1 MPGVRPEARPLGERH
16 LDLALVALGGVR
28 AELGGEH
35 PQVEHV
41 GQLAARA
48 REPEGAQVGLDHQHD
63 HGRVGARLAEGEI
76 GDAQRDGAELVG
88 RFRGAVDRVDAV
100 AEPRRRGAARGRRA
114 GPEAAGVVAA
124 SRPHRDVGPRHL
136 HVEPPESAGLGVLVR
151 LEAEQVVDA
160 RLGADPLQAAAEVV
174 LVADRE
180 AAGALRDL
188 GGAFRAERDLGV
200 GGADVARIEA
210 AAGLLR
216 LRVGGA
222 RDQPARVDEVDR
234 DVGPARRVDRALRL
248 DALLI
253 GDEARR
259 QHHHRLAAA
268 HRGEA
273 VDGPLER
280 LQRRDVAGRGL
291 LVDGGRAHQ
300 DVLRDDADLAAAVLR
315 LEALVGRQ
323 VGRLAAVDPGVLPA
337 AIDLVGDLLRR

>member
-1 MPGVRPEARPLGERH
+1 MPPAR
-16 LDLALVALGGVR
+16 
-28 AELGGEH
+28 
-35 PQVEHV
+35 
-41 GQLAARA
+41 
-48 REPEGAQVGLDHQHD
+48 REPEGAQVGLHHQHD
-63 HGRVGARLAEGEI
+63 HRRIGARLAEGEI
-76 GDAQRDGAELVG
+76 GDAQRDGGELVG
-88 RFRGAVDRVDAV
+88 RFRGAIDRVDAV
-100 AEPRRRGAARGRRA
+100 AVSRRRGAAPRGRRA

-124 SRPHRDVGPRHL
+124 PRPHRDVGPRHL
-136 HVEPPESAGLGVLVR
+136 HLEPPEGAGLGVLVR

-160 RLGADPLQAAAEVV
+160 RLGADPLQAAAEIV

-200 GGADVARIEA
+200 GGADVAGIEA

-216 LRVGGA
+216 LRVGRA

-248 DALLI
+248 EALLI
-253 GDEARR
+253 GDEPRR

-291 LVDGGRAHQ
+291 LVDAWPRAS
-300 DVLRDDADLAAAVLR
+300 
-315 LEALVGRQ
+315 GC
-323 VGRLAAVDPGVLPA
+323 PA
-337 AIDLVGDLLRR
+337 G